1 MLIQL
6 QNISFDYG
14 SKVILENANWQI
26 GKNERVGLIGNNG
39 TGKSTLLKIIN
50 GDLKPQSGN
59 IIIQKEIKIAYF
71 HQDLLSYQSHLPI
84 QEVAELGFEN
94 LQRIKKELAT
104 FQGKTNL
111 SEKEAIEYSHILH
124 NFENYGGY
132 KMHAKSAEILH
143 GLGFTNKDLE
153 KAFDTFSGGWR
164 MRVLL
169 AQLILQEPDVLLLDE
184 PTNHLDLPS
193 IEWLEKYLIHF
204 HGAAIIVSHDRYFL
218 DRMVTSIVEVFQQ
231 DLHIYSGNYTF
242 YEKEKALRTEQLE
255 RDYENQQKYIAQQE
269 RFVERFRAKASKAK
283 QAQSIVK
290 KLDKLERIE
299 LDEEVQHIN
308 FQFSVAQEP
317 GKLICSIRDLCKD
330 YGPDKTIFKNANIEI
345 NRGDKIALI
354 GANGMGKSTLLKII
368 AESTDYQ
375 GERSGGHNV
384 ILGMFAQHQVDVLN
398 MENSI
403 IEELL
408 QDGNGKSELELRQLL
423 GCFLFTGDDV
433 HKKIK
438 ILSGGEKSRVALAK
452 VIAGKSNFLLLD
464 EPTNHLDLLSID
476 MLIRALNDYQGT
488 YIIVSHDRHF
498 LSQTARNFWHIED
511 YEIKSFQGSY
521 TDWEKWMEAKILQN
535 NKTELIN
542 SDSKNNKDK
551 KESSYHEQREARKH
565 KQRLQKKLVKVEKDI
580 EILEN
585 SIQDLHTDLSN
596 AQMNNQEERINDIL
610 MQLENKQKKQE
621 QLNGEYEEIFEELLL
636 LEEE

>member
-14 SKVILENANWQI
+14 SKVILENVNWQI
-26 GKNERVGLIGNNG
+26 DKNERVGLIGNNG
-39 TGKSTLLKIIN
+39 TGKSTLLKIIH

-59 IIIQKEIKIAYF
+59 TIIQKDIKIAYF
-71 HQDLLSYQSHLPI
+71 HQDLLSFQSDLSI
-84 QEVAELGFEN
+84 QKVAELGFEK
-94 LQRIKKELAT
+94 LQKIKKKLKP
-104 FQGKTNL
+104 FQDRTDL
-111 SEKEAIEYSHILH
+111 SEKEALEYSHLLH
-124 NFENYGGY
+124 DFENFGGY
-132 KMHAKSAEILH
+132 EMHAKSAEILH
-143 GLGFTNKDLE
+143 GLGFSNNDLE

-193 IEWLEKYLIHF
+193 IAWLEKYLNHF

-231 DLHIYSGNYTF
+231 DLHIYSGNYSF

-299 LDEEVQHIN
+299 LDEEMQHIN

-317 GKLICSIRDLCKD
+317 GKLICSITDLYKD
-330 YGPDKTIFKNANIEI
+330 YGPEKILFNNAQIEI

-368 AESTDYQ
+368 AENTDYK
-375 GERSGGHNV
+375 GERNGGHNV
-384 ILGMFAQHQVDVLN
+384 ILGMFAQHQVDALN

-408 QDGNGKSELELRQLL
+408 QDGNGKTELELRQLL

-498 LSQTARNFWHIED
+498 LSKTAKRFWHIEN
-511 YEIKSFQGSY
+511 YEVKDFQGSY
-521 TDWEKWMEAKILQN
+521 TDWEKWMEEKMMQSTQKEAL
-535 NKTELIN
+535 N
-542 SDSKNNKDK
+542 SNSHLNTAK
-551 KESSYHEQREARKH
+551 KESSYHEQREARKN
-565 KQRLQKKLVKVEKDI
+565 KQRLQKKLEKTEVDLANLDKNIQELHI
-580 EILEN
+580 E
-585 SIQDLHTDLSN
+585 LSE
-596 AQMNNQEERINDIL
+596 AQMNNQEENINTIL
-610 MQLENKQKKQE
+610 HQLEIKQNMQE
-621 QLNGEYEEIFEELLL
+621 KLNNEYEQIFEELLL